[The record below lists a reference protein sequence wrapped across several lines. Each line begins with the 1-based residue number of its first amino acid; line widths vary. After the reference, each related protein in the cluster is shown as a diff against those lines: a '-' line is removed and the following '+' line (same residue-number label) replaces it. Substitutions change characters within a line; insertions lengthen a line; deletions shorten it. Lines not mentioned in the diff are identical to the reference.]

1 MLAVIQRVTS
11 AECLVNRRVVGS
23 IKRGLVVL
31 LAIGRKDGLEDV
43 HWMSKKIVNLRI
55 FEDSEGKMNLS
66 LLQTK
71 GEILLVPQFTLYGD
85 CRKGTRPSFS
95 QAASPATAEQL
106 FNKVKDSLAE
116 YSVKVTCGVFGAKM
130 KVKLENE
137 GPVTLIVTS
146 ENKFKETIHG

>member
-1 MLAVIQRVTS
+1 MLAVVQRVTS
-11 AECLVNRRVVGS
+11 AECLVKRKVVGN
-23 IKRGLVVL
+23 IKRGVVVL

-55 FEDSEGKMNLS
+55 FEDSKGKMNLS
-66 LLQTK
+66 LLQIK

-95 QAASPATAEQL
+95 QAAPPAIAEQI
-106 FNKVKDSLAE
+106 FNKVKDSLAG